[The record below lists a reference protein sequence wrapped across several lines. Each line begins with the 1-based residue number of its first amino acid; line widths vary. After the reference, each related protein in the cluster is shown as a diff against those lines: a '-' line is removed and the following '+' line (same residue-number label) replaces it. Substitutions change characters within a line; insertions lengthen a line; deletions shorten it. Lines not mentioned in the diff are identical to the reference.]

1 MTRACARLASDAGA
15 VVEPAGAAD
24 AALVEDEEGVTAVG
38 TVLFADE
45 EGVTAVGTV
54 LFADEEG
61 VTAVGTVLFADE
73 ERAGAVGPEPCEDV
87 PLQPTSPRMLQLAMT
102 AGTASVRNGDMTA

>member
-24 AALVEDEEGVTAVG
+24 AALVE
-38 TVLFADE
+38 
-45 EGVTAVGTV
+45 
-54 LFADEEG
+54 DEEG